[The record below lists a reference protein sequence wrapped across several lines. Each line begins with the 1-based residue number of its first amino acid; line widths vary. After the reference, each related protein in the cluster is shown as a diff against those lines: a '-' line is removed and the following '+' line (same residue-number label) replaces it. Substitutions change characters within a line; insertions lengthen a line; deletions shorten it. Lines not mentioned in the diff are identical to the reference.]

1 MLLFVG
7 GGENATP
14 NSPPQASLSQAGLW
28 AGAIAGASSLRDT
41 TRVRLNA
48 ANSTFASA
56 R

>member
-28 AGAIAGASSLRDT
+28 AGCDRSLSVSPSPIEENQR
-41 TRVRLNA
+41 
-48 ANSTFASA
+48 
-56 R
+56 

>member
-1 MLLFVG
+1 MRHRIARRKHRSRKRG
-7 GGENATP
+7 Y
-14 NSPPQASLSQAGLW
+14 GL
-28 AGAIAGASSLRDT
+28 GAIAGASSLRDT